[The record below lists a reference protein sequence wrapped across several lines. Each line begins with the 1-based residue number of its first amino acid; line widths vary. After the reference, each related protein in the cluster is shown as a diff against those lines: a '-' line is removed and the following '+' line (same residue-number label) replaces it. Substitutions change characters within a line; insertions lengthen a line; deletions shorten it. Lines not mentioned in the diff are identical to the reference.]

1 MVFLKLEIKQEIK
14 FENILEVIDKTFMQN
29 VQDFFAKSMNIALH
43 SFDNSGEVT
52 KASNTNGF
60 CKYMQ
65 NRIEGCKRCNDCLQK
80 CINTTMQKDSPIIFK
95 CHVGLTNIGLPIL
108 INGKTMAVLIGGQVL
123 TDELGDEYFRKI
135 AHEMNIDGYEL
146 VQESKNIR
154 VIHPENLEVLADALF
169 HVINSIAS
177 IAYANFI
184 LTKSGMDYKIPKNIG
199 IQEWFFLNREN
210 VDRPLTDREIEIL
223 KLIVT
228 GKSNPEIAKELFI
241 SVHTVKAHVSTIMEK
256 FCVADRT
263 QVAVKAVKKGI
274 I

>member
-1 MVFLKLEIKQEIK
+1 MEIKQEVKIGNLQ
-14 FENILEVIDKTFMQN
+14 EIIDKHFMQN

-43 SFDNSGEVT
+43 SFDGTQELT
-52 KASNTNGF
+52 KPSNVIDF
-60 CKYMQ
+60 CTKYTM
-65 NRIEGCKRCNDCLQK
+65 RTAEGCKRCDECMQK
-80 CINTTMQKDSPIIFK
+80 WIDLTMQRSGPVIFK
-95 CHVGLTNIGLPIL
+95 CHAGLTNFGLPIL
-108 INGKTMAVLIGGQVL
+108 INGQTVAVLMGGQIL
-123 TDELGDEYFRKI
+123 TEERDNTHFRNIAREIGINEY
-135 AHEMNIDGYEL
+135 EY
-146 VQESKNIR
+146 VQEARNIR
-154 VIHPENLEVLADALF
+154 IIKPENAQVMAEALF

-184 LTKSGMDYKIPKNIG
+184 LSKAGMDYKIPKNIG

-210 VDRPLTDREIEIL
+210 ADRPLTDREIEIL
-223 KLIVT
+223 KLIVS